1 MQRSEPY
8 FRRLTRGHWRAIQTT
23 TMPALAAAAEE
34 ASHDRLDKTWAA
46 GCCDLLDVA
55 VDWTADE
62 TPWNS
67 RRLDTDT
74 AAHL

>member
-1 MQRSEPY
+1 MTATP
-8 FRRLTRGHWRAIQTT
+8 RAR
-23 TMPALAAAAEE
+23 AEAGAAAEAWDE
-34 ASHDRLDKTWAA
+34 IPGRTWAA

-55 VDWTADE
+55 ADWTTDE

-74 AAHL
+74 VFHLNQSTPLILQRHD